1 MPSAADPRWL
11 ARTRAPR
18 GTSSLTRANDAD
30 LVAGYLQDAAR
41 YPGGHTREVC
51 FPENEADVAA
61 LVREARPLLIVGA
74 QSSLTGGATPHGETV
89 VSTARLAAMRDWTG
103 SSVCAGA
110 GVVLRDLDAACIER
124 GLYFPPVP
132 TYDGATVGG
141 VVSTDA
147 AGAATF
153 KHGTVRRWV
162 DRLTLVL
169 ACGEVLDVERGRIS
183 AHPDGWFEIARLD
196 GSCMRVP
203 VPTVAVPA
211 VAKVS
216 AGYRG
221 GAGMDLIDLFI
232 GSEGTLGVVTE
243 ARLRLGPR
251 PSWLAVLVP
260 VAGDAE
266 AISLTRALRDEGQRT
281 RRAAATRH
289 GGDSIDGAES
299 GADVAAIEYMD
310 ARSLEILRE
319 DGIAE
324 RCGVPL
330 PPGARALLLVQLELP
345 PSYDRARAVKELAE
359 ASGSEDLAEASGSED
374 LAKASGS
381 EELTEASGS
390 ASSAARRPI
399 ATLCRILER
408 HGLLA
413 DAVPALPGE
422 DDRRR
427 ALFALREA
435 VPDGVNRRI
444 REAAL
449 RTGQAISKSG
459 GDVIVPFEH
468 LEESLVR
475 YRAVLEATG
484 IDSVIWGHISD
495 GNVHPNLIAKSS
507 QEMEIARAAQIA
519 IGRIAIELGGSP
531 LAEHGTG
538 RNPGKKLL
546 LRELHGEA
554 GVESMRATRRALD
567 PDGLFAP
574 GVLFDD
580 A

>member
-1 MPSAADPRWL
+1 
-11 ARTRAPR
+11 
-18 GTSSLTRANDAD
+18 
-30 LVAGYLQDAAR
+30 
-41 YPGGHTREVC
+41 
-51 FPENEADVAA
+51 
-61 LVREARPLLIVGA
+61 
-74 QSSLTGGATPHGETV
+74 
-89 VSTARLAAMRDWTG
+89 
-103 SSVCAGA
+103 
-110 GVVLRDLDAACIER
+110 
-124 GLYFPPVP
+124 
-132 TYDGATVGG
+132 
-141 VVSTDA
+141 
-147 AGAATF
+147 
-153 KHGTVRRWV
+153 
-162 DRLTLVL
+162 
-169 ACGEVLDVERGRIS
+169 
-183 AHPDGWFEIARLD
+183 
-196 GSCMRVP
+196 
-203 VPTVAVPA
+203 
-211 VAKVS
+211 
-216 AGYRG
+216 GYRG

-243 ARLRLGPR
+243 ARLRLAPR
-251 PSWLAVLVP
+251 PSWLAVLIP

-266 AISLTRALRDEGQRT
+266 AISLTRELRDEAVRT
-281 RRAAATRH
+281 RRAAT
-289 GGDSIDGAES
+289 DSADRTQC

-324 RCGVPL
+324 RAGVPL
-330 PPGARALLLVQLELP
+330 PSGARALLLVQLELP
-345 PSYDRARAVKELAE
+345 PSYDRARAVEELA
-359 ASGSEDLAEASGSED
+359 A
-374 LAKASGS
+374 ASGS
-381 EELTEASGS
+381 EELAAASGSEELAAASGSAERAAATGSEELAAASGSAESGS
-390 ASSAARRPI
+390 ASSATSGPI

-408 HGLLA
+408 RGLLA

-422 DDRRR
+422 NDRRR

-449 RTGQAISKSG
+449 RTGEPIAKSG

-484 IDSVIWGHISD
+484 MDSVIWGHISD

-507 QEMEIARAAQIA
+507 QEMELARAAQIA

-574 GVLFDD
+574 GVLFDN